1 MRVLL
6 SLAAALLAAPSDAV
20 SAVFTSEK
28 GGLFLNGEGPL
39 SLKGLNFYGFQTPT
53 GVFHGLWAQPPSY
66 FLDEVLVKEGVNAV
80 RVPLDLDLMLNDRV
94 HQYITPEADEGY
106 PSPLM
111 ANSSLEV
118 RGAQRTHVSGSR
130 QSEPRCDEE
139 GHASGGRGAA
149 ARCAR
154 AWIVDREVLDWFI
167 DEFAARGIVVLLD
180 LHCLDTG
187 GTNASPVFFNDD
199 FSLDDTLAGWSA
211 MAQRFATKWNVLG
224 ADVFNEPFGATWAEG
239 ADTDMDAFA
248 VRAAAA
254 IHEYAPEVRATGAA
268 ERQTRDIYSLLPM
281 MMLRSMS
288 PPRPRVAQ
296 WLIFVEGASAS
307 PNCTAM
313 IDGDLV
319 VCGCAPAR
327 RTCSASRTLLAV
339 AL

>member
-1 MRVLL
+1 M
-6 SLAAALLAAPSDAV
+6 
-20 SAVFTSEK
+20 
-28 GGLFLNGEGPL
+28 
-39 SLKGLNFYGFQTPT
+39 
-53 GVFHGLWAQPPSY
+53 
-66 FLDEVLVKEGVNAV
+66 
-80 RVPLDLDLMLNDRV
+80 
-94 HQYITPEADEGY
+94 
-106 PSPLM
+106 
-111 ANSSLEV
+111 
-118 RGAQRTHVSGSR
+118 
-130 QSEPRCDEE
+130 
-139 GHASGGRGAA
+139 
-149 ARCAR
+149 
-154 AWIVDREVLDWFI
+154 LDWFI